1 MNCTLQLFLW
11 TRNPKVLTL
20 KIKFSLSSCFRP
32 LFWRE
37 IYFSWQWPWTRVY
50 VFMAGSHGVVMAFL
64 KQSLA
69 SREVW
74 IGIDA
79 FWLNIFNLR
88 ESLYSWKVFL
98 GYIWAVDLVLER
110 AVLRFAVKAKR
121 MAQSMAGTPPKRP
134 FESWGISLSTLQR
147 VCVGTAWISHRRDPT
162 VVSTQLFPSLGQ
174 SESPCLEYLWEG
186 SSAT

>member
-1 MNCTLQLFLW
+1 
-11 TRNPKVLTL
+11 
-20 KIKFSLSSCFRP
+20 
-32 LFWRE
+32 
-37 IYFSWQWPWTRVY
+37 
-50 VFMAGSHGVVMAFL
+50 MAFL

-134 FESWGISLSTLQR
+134 FES
-147 VCVGTAWISHRRDPT
+147 
-162 VVSTQLFPSLGQ
+162 
-174 SESPCLEYLWEG
+174 
-186 SSAT
+186 